1 MTIHRIGGWIGAG
14 LADAAGRLVILSA
27 TTAFLARTLPP
38 GDFGATALT
47 LSIVTAFSM
56 AVGTP
61 YEEALAQA
69 NTQAGAHFRG
79 TFVLNHLSNDL
90 GFQLCT

>member
-1 MTIHRIGGWIGAG
+1 MTIRRIGGWIGAG

-27 TTAFLARTLPP
+27 TTAFLARILPP

-61 YEEALAQA
+61 YE
-69 NTQAGAHFRG
+69 RR
-79 TFVLNHLSNDL
+79 
-90 GFQLCT
+90 